1 MKGLSAS
8 LEDPLDPWLPKECP
22 AETLIRLCRCAGR
35 SEKALLGILAVL
47 KEMLCPGSYLRHT
60 Y

>member
-8 LEDPLDPWLPKECP
+8 LEDPWDPWLPKECP
-22 AETLIRLCRCAGR
+22 AKTLIRQCRCAGR

-47 KEMLCPGSYLRHT
+47 KEMLCPGSY
-60 Y
+60 